1 MLKYI
6 YLLIMLL
13 YLFTNKMMDCACKAA
28 NMNANRKYGNE
39 FNAKIFIM

>member
-1 MLKYI
+1 
-6 YLLIMLL
+6 MLL